1 MKKPFRMVV
10 TALMLVVAAGN
21 ALAQDMDHGSMAA
34 PSAASPGAASAEALL
49 EKIKSLEGT
58 WDAPMGKGVIT
69 DIFRP
74 FALGTKVLGEEWV
87 DGKQIT
93 STIFYVVGSQLY
105 ADHYCDY
112 LNEPRY
118 TAKPSADPAVIDFE
132 FRDATN
138 LDTHPAHFHST
149 RWRVVDADHLI
160 QDWEILGGAKPVST
174 AHLVFARRAAN
185 SLN

>member
-1 MKKPFRMVV
+1 MKPHFR
-10 TALMLVVAAGN
+10 TLFPALVLAATSGA
-21 ALAQDMDHGSMAA
+21 ALAEDMDNGPMPAVSAT
-34 PSAASPGAASAEALL
+34 PSGAAAAQVLL

-58 WDAPMGKGVIT
+58 WDAPMGDGVIT
-69 DIFRP
+69 DIFRS

-87 DGKQIT
+87 NGKQIT
-93 STIFYVVGSQLY
+93 STIFYVVGSELY

-118 TAKPSADPAVIDFE
+118 TAKPSSGPAVIDLE

-149 RWRVVDADHLI
+149 QWRIVDANHLI
-160 QDWEILGGAKPVST
+160 QDWVVLGGKKPVST
-174 AHLVFARRAAN
+174 IRLDFTRRAK
-185 SLN
+185 SGS